1 MDADLA
7 RLFSASHDTDPVAD
21 VAGHL
26 DRREHARS
34 IKVMRVARLK
44 DIRVHAECLG
54 LVRDVSPGGMM
65 IDALFPLEVGQSIS
79 IALLDDQEL
88 TGEIM
93 WRDGTTVGVQFT
105 SEIPVDDI
113 LAKPTIKKDG
123 KRTRLPRF
131 KACKPIILNCESK
144 AFEAVLSNISQR
156 GAKILSDAKPRMN
169 SNVLIRLNSAYSVA
183 ATVKWRTTCI
193 IGVEFHRPLPVAELA
208 KWIAAD

>member
-1 MDADLA
+1 MDVDLN
-7 RLFSASHDTDPVAD
+7 RLFSNPVDDDPSSD
-21 VAGHL
+21 VTGYL

-34 IKVMRVARLK
+34 VRVMRVARLK

-105 SEIPVDDI
+105 SEIPVDEI
-113 LAKPTIKKDG
+113 LAKPTIKRDG

-131 KACKPIILNCESK
+131 KTCKPVSLNYDNK
-144 AFEAVLSNISQR
+144 TFDAILSNISQR
-156 GAKILSDAKPRMN
+156 GAKILCEAKPRMN
-169 SNVLIRLNSAYSVA
+169 SNILIRLNPAYSVA
-183 ATVKWRTTCI
+183 ATVKWRTGSI
-193 IGVEFHRPLPVAELA
+193 IGVEFHRPLPVTELA

>member
-1 MDADLA
+1 MDSNLV
-7 RLFSASHDTDPVAD
+7 RLFIASHDHDPVAD
-21 VAGHL
+21 VTGHL

-44 DIRVHAECLG
+44 DIQVHAECLG
-54 LVRDVSPGGMM
+54 LVRDVSVGGMM
-65 IDALFPLEVGQSIS
+65 IDAFFPLEVGQSLS

-105 SEIPVDDI
+105 SEIRVDDI
-113 LAKPTIKKDG
+113 LAKPTTKKDG

-131 KACKPIILNCESK
+131 KTCKPVTLNSDNK
-144 AFEAVLSNISQR
+144 AHDAVLSNISQR
-156 GAKILSDAKPRMN
+156 GAKILTEAKPRMN
-169 SNVLIRLNSAYSVA
+169 SNLLIRLNAAYSVA
-183 ATVKWRTTCI
+183 ATVKWRTTSI

-208 KWIAAD
+208 KWIAAN